1 MARRYSILVAAARPH
16 AGTAWERLQHW
27 FAIAGPIGLI
37 PWVPATFA
45 SLATAAAC
53 WALPPRAATVLALA
67 AALFLLGGF
76 AASTAERLAAEPDPR
91 NVVVDEIAGQLL
103 SFVFV
108 APLNWRLALAGFLL
122 FRLFDV
128 LKPWPVYLAERLP
141 RGWGIMADDLLAGL
155 YAAAGLWALAWWLP

>member
-1 MARRYSILVAAARPH
+1 MARRYSIQVAAPRPRE
-16 AGTAWERLQHW
+16 GTAWERAQHW

-45 SLATAAAC
+45 SLATAAAG
-53 WALPPRAATVLALA
+53 WATPPRPTTVLGLT
-67 AALFLLGGF
+67 AALFFVGGF
-76 AASTAERLAAEPDPR
+76 AASTAERLAGETDPR
-91 NVVVDEIAGQLL
+91 NVVVDEVAGQLL

-108 APLNWRLALAGFLL
+108 APLDWQLALAGFVL

-128 LKPWPVYLAERLP
+128 LKPWPVHLAERLP

-155 YAAAGLWALAWWLP
+155 YAATGLWALAWWLR